1 MFLGIPPDYRN
12 DLDIANAVSTFGQYQ
27 FWNNEDPIK
36 DRVLVYA
43 NFPSPQLVP
52 RDVVFGRFA
61 SVGGAK
67 ESWTAPVY
75 ILTAEFAD
83 ALPADEDPM
92 PPDGNPHPL
101 PGNLMHNDNLLVQ
114 PQYPE
119 IGWDAVPFVAHAEQQ
134 AGDGGNA
141 DDMNHDNPMEEEEQ
155 VSMVLHPS
163 DSSDSSAN
171 MPLPD
176 LNLLAQ
182 QQHFADAHHVDV
194 LQVGRV
200 TTLFGPVLPPDMLWR
215 RLFQNIMP
223 AFSNVKIPVS
233 LNISAFN
240 MVKRPWSVA
249 FEFQSKDGHVLSSAV
264 KVKEVLIPRRRKV
277 ARSLCFDGSD
287 DTLNAPVFSA
297 TPASDAKVKQRRRR
311 KQVVQST
318 ERRFTRSC
326 LNKEGYR
333 PTPVVDSK
341 ARPKKRPRAKL
352 WLVDQDSEK
361 STE

>member
-1 MFLGIPPDYRN
+1 M
-12 DLDIANAVSTFGQYQ
+12 
-27 FWNNEDPIK
+27 
-36 DRVLVYA
+36 
-43 NFPSPQLVP
+43 
-52 RDVVFGRFA
+52 
-61 SVGGAK
+61 
-67 ESWTAPVY
+67 
-75 ILTAEFAD
+75 TAEFAD

-101 PGNLMHNDNLLVQ
+101 PRNLMHNDNLLVQ

-119 IGWDAVPFVAHAEQQ
+119 IGWDAVPFVAHEGQQ
-134 AGDGGNA
+134 AGGGDNA

-176 LNLLAQ
+176 LNLMVHQ
-182 QQHFADAHHVDV
+182 QQFADAQQVDV

-215 RLFQNIMP
+215 RLFQNVMP
-223 AFSNVKIPVS
+223 AFSIVKIPVS
-233 LNISAFN
+233 LNISPFN
-240 MVKRPWSVA
+240 MVKRSWSVA
-249 FEFQSKDGHVLSSAV
+249 FEFQSKDGHAFSSAV
-264 KVKEVLIPRRRKV
+264 KVKEVLIPRHRKM

-287 DTLNAPVFSA
+287 DTLNAPVFSV

-311 KQVVQST
+311 KQVVQSN

-361 STE
+361 SMEQEEKTDEGDRNNGDTAIPATPIVLMQRVGTELGIDPAKLTKEQFEVEPKKSDDKKGSND